1 MPAGIPQPL
10 QGRTV
15 LVTRAAGQAGA
26 LAVLLRDAGAS
37 VLEVPTIRIEA
48 PPSWQPLDE
57 ALAMLGSFTW
67 VVFTS
72 ANAVGAVDARL
83 RERGSSMNA
92 FARLRV
98 GAVGP
103 ATAEALTRAGLGV
116 AALPDEHRAE
126 ALVEQL
132 RPAIGAGDRV
142 LFPCGAG
149 PRDVL
154 PTGLRSLGAEVLE
167 VPVYVTRPVTI
178 RPPGLHERL
187 LAGEIHVLTFT
198 SPSTVRAF
206 AAMFSRSEQSQW
218 RARVRVGVIGP
229 VTAAAAQAVGLT
241 ADIIP
246 DGATMQALVTSII
259 ADAGAC
265 AR

>member
-1 MPAGIPQPL
+1 MAGVLQPL
-10 QGRTV
+10 RGRTV

-26 LAVLLRDAGAS
+26 LTVLLEQAGAS
-37 VLEVPTIRIEA
+37 VLEVPTIRIEP
-48 PPSWQPLDE
+48 PPSWRPLDE
-57 ALAMLGSFTW
+57 ALTTLGTFTW

-72 ANAVGAVDARL
+72 ANAVSAVEARL
-83 RERGSSMNA
+83 RERGSSMEA
-92 FARLRV
+92 FTRLQV

-103 ATAEALTRAGLGV
+103 ATAEVLRRCGLSV

-126 ALVEQL
+126 TLVEQL
-132 RPAIGAGDRV
+132 RPAVASGDRV

-149 PRDVL
+149 ARDVL
-154 PTGLRSLGAEVLE
+154 PSGLRSLGADVIE

-187 LAGEIHVLTFT
+187 LAGEVHVLTFT

-206 AAMFSRSEQSQW
+206 AAMFSRGEQAQW

-229 VTAAAAQAVGLT
+229 VTAAAAHAVGFT

-246 DGATMQALVTSII
+246 EGATMQALVTSII
-259 ADAGAC
+259 ADAMAC